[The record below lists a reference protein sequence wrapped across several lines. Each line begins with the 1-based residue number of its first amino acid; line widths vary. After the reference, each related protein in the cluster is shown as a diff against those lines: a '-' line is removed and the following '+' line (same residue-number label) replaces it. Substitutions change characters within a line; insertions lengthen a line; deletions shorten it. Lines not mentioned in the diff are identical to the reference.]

1 MITHGCEADF
11 ETHNDINL
19 DNSRSLGLNI
29 VGVGSS
35 TSNTGD
41 GTSGKITREMKIR
54 FILVYIAHQRDICF
68 KFVNF

>member
-11 ETHNDINL
+11 ETHNDINP

-29 VGVGSS
+29 IGVGSS
-35 TSNTGD
+35 TSNTGV
-41 GTSGKITREMKIR
+41 GTKIAREMKIR
-54 FILVYIAHQRDICF
+54 LILVYIAHQRDICF